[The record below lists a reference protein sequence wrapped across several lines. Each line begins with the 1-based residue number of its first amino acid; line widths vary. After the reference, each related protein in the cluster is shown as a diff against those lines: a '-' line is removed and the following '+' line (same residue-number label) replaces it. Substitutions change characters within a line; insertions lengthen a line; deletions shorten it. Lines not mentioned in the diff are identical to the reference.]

1 MLQFNATFIVA
12 IISFVVFIM
21 IMNTIFYKPV
31 LNVIEEREN
40 FIRGNYDEA
49 NATKEKADNLLQ
61 DKETRLNETYKNAKQ
76 ILTDNKIQA
85 NLSAQEMIAN
95 AKSSSDAKINSEKE
109 RIETEKNS
117 TDINAAADELSQ
129 AIVDKI
135 LEGVR

>member
-31 LNVIEEREN
+31 LNVIEEREK
-40 FIRGNYDEA
+40 FIQDNYDEA
-49 NATKEKADNLLQ
+49 NVTKEKADNLLQ

>member
-21 IMNTIFYKPV
+21 IMNAIFYKPV
-31 LNVIEEREN
+31 LKIIEEREK
-40 FIRGNYDEA
+40 FIRDNYDEA

-61 DKETRLNETYKNAKQ
+61 DKETRMNETYKNAKQ

-85 NLSAQEMIAN
+85 NLSAQEIIEN
-95 AKSSSDAKINSEKE
+95 AKSSSEAKISSEKD

-117 TDINAAADELSQ
+117 TDIDGTADELSQ

>member
-31 LNVIEEREN
+31 LNVIEEREK

>member
-21 IMNTIFYKPV
+21 IMNAIFYKPV
-31 LNVIEEREN
+31 LKIIEEREK
-40 FIRGNYDEA
+40 FIRDNYDEA
-49 NATKEKADNLLQ
+49 NATKEKADGLLQ
-61 DKETRLNETYKNAKQ
+61 DKETRMNETYKNAKQ

-85 NLSAQEMIAN
+85 NLSAQEIIEN
-95 AKSSSDAKINSEKE
+95 AKSSSEAKISSEKD

-117 TDINAAADELSQ
+117 TDIDSTADELSQ